1 MSHSRQLAAVMAF
14 VVTLSL
20 TLSGKQLSPNA
31 MAEMRPASIVSRGD
45 LLTILHDM
53 QDSAGGYAERLP
65 PPAEPANLAA
75 PAGRAAATRGIAG
88 APDGRD
94 AGVCRTWD
102 DIREGELVLDN
113 ATHGHPAVWIPKSG
127 CALRGKQ
134 DIPFWRR
141 CLLNKNIVFI
151 GDSLMH
157 VLTTRVAAET
167 GLKSRKKMFPHP
179 FKKGLLCPVSMCGF
193 HDQMARFGAAD
204 NGHKFSFYHC
214 PSARNN
220 ATLKR
225 PWVIDEVR
233 KANYVIYG
241 GGMWDMGVHFNKGPE
256 TFFKETYSRLGKLKA
271 MLKPGAE
278 LIVYRLYHIHPEI
291 KCPSA
296 GLCKTCNNQKKAA
309 AYRDALDVAAACL
322 GLRVLDTVPMTR
334 PVLVASLS
342 RDGIHYLSRF
352 NVASDILANAI
363 CGDAPDMLTHQTECD
378 IEGSH
383 RRWATIPE
391 AHVGCKKK

>member
-1 MSHSRQLAAVMAF
+1 MFNELRTRQTLAVAAATMALG
-14 VVTLSL
+14 VILCL
-20 TLSGKQLSPNA
+20 TLSGQL
-31 MAEMRPASIVSRGD
+31 RPASALADMPPPSFISRGD
-45 LLTILHDM
+45 LRRLVDDM
-53 QDSAGGYAERLP
+53 QQHVADGDGPNPGAP
-65 PPAEPANLAA
+65 PPA
-75 PAGRAAATRGIAG
+75 AAARGIAG
-88 APDGRD
+88 APDGRGP
-94 AGVCRTWD
+94 GVCRTWD
-102 DIREGELVLDN
+102 DIREGELVLDD
-113 ATHGHPAVWIPKSG
+113 AADTGTPPPAVWVPKSG
-127 CALRGKQ
+127 CALRRKQ

-141 CLLNKNIVFI
+141 CLLNKNIAFV

-157 VLTTRVAAET
+157 VLATRVAAET

-204 NGHKFSFYHC
+204 NGHKFSFFHC
-214 PSARNN
+214 PSARDS

-233 KANYVIYG
+233 NADYVIYG
-241 GGMWDMGVHFNKGPE
+241 GGVRDMDVHFSSGPE
-256 TFFKETYSRLGKLKA
+256 TFFEETYSRLGKLKA
-271 MLKPGAE
+271 TLKPGAE
-278 LIVYRLYHIHPEI
+278 LIVYRLHSIHPEI

-296 GLCKTCNNQKKAA
+296 GFCEKCTDQKAA

-334 PVLVASLS
+334 PDLAATLS
-342 RDGIHYLSRF
+342 KDGIHYLSRF

-363 CGDAPDMLTHQTECD
+363 CGDSSNMLTRQTECD
-378 IEGSH
+378 IEGSL

-391 AHVGCKKK
+391 AHVGCK

>member
-1 MSHSRQLAAVMAF
+1 MFNVLRARRTLAVAAATTALGVA
-14 VVTLSL
+14 LCL
-20 TLSGKQLSPNA
+20 ILP
-31 MAEMRPASIVSRGD
+31 RPASAPADKPPPSLISRSDLHRLLDDVQQQLANGD
-45 LLTILHDM
+45 GPNP
-53 QDSAGGYAERLP
+53 AAP
-65 PPAEPANLAA
+65 PPA
-75 PAGRAAATRGIAG
+75 AAARGIAG
-88 APDGRD
+88 APDGRGP
-94 AGVCRTWD
+94 GVCRTWD
-102 DIREGELVLDN
+102 DIREGELVLDD
-113 ATHGHPAVWIPKSG
+113 AADTGTPPPAVWVPKSG
-127 CALRGKQ
+127 CALRRKR
-134 DIPFWRR
+134 DIPFWRW
-141 CLLNKNIVFI
+141 CLLNKNIAFV

-157 VLTTRVAAET
+157 VLATRVAEET

-179 FKKGLLCPVSMCGF
+179 FKKGRPCPVSMCGF

-204 NGHKFSFYHC
+204 NGHKFSFFHC

-233 KANYVIYG
+233 NADYVIYG
-241 GGMWDMGVHFNKGPE
+241 GGMWDMGVHFNNGPE
-256 TFFKETYSRLGKLKA
+256 TFFEETYSRLGKLKA

-334 PVLVASLS
+334 TDLVASLS

-363 CGDAPDMLTHQTECD
+363 CGDAPNMLTRRTECD
-378 IEGSH
+378 KEGSL

-391 AHVGCKKK
+391 AHVGCT